1 MVTITKLQ
9 SLVVFKKPIVPR
21 SFHSRN
27 RKKLKTP
34 TVIGIKITLVRQ
46 PKLSKNPNSKKF
58 LKGIS
63 SSLVIFIEQ
72 NQIKDNNKQQMESL
86 PMRAISEN
94 HAGKKTGH
102 NPAPMAAQ
110 FHR

>member
-1 MVTITKLQ
+1 MA
-9 SLVVFKKPIVPR
+9 FKKPILPR

-27 RKKLKTP
+27 SQKLKTP
-34 TVIGIKITLVRQ
+34 KVMGIKITLVKQ
-46 PKLSKNPNSKKF
+46 PKLSKNPNNKKCF
-58 LKGIS
+58 KDIS
-63 SSLVIFIEQ
+63 RAVIFMET
-72 NQIKDNNKQQMESL
+72 NQTRDNNKQQMESL
-86 PMRAISEN
+86 PIRAISEN